1 MAWKMSATELSAF
14 TDTPP
19 QWKIKFLET
28 AEKQL
33 AKLDKETSRILNRYI
48 AERLVTPEDPRRFGK
63 PLSGNLKEFWC
74 YRVGDYRLICELHD
88 HVLTISVIKIGHRKE
103 VYD

>member
-1 MAWKMSATELSAF
+1 MPTNPTKWTLVF
-14 TDTPP
+14 T
-19 QWKIKFLET
+19 QKANKVF
-28 AEKQL
+28 K
-33 AKLDKETSRILNRYI
+33 KLDREAYRK
-48 AERLVTPEDPRRFGK
+48 VTAFIDNSLLKADNPRTFGK
-63 PLSGNLKEFWC
+63 PLTGNLKEFWC